1 MATTVASA
9 IRPGLRERQ
18 LSGSPHTPTNRYISS
33 VQSSPASS
41 FFRTEED
48 PIILELDTRGL
59 TAGFQGESGPQCT
72 ISFTPQNSRRVGD
85 YRTHMPDYKR
95 RRVAIHARSKEY
107 ELWRNDLGDVDLGL
121 LQDKLE
127 RAVREVYN
135 KHLLVDAG
143 VARLILVLPSLVPLP
158 VLSTILTLL
167 FERWKYSSITLLP
180 APGMTIAA
188 AGLRS
193 GLVVDLGWEETIIT
207 AIYEYREVHVRRTTR
222 GMKALTSKVG
232 ELLDT
237 IRMEQDAH
245 VRDSLLL
252 DFDFVEEFID
262 RAGACHA
269 LVIDAEQQELAVGT
283 KELDIEQHPSSTP
296 KHMDRT
302 DVVIDW
308 PTATSSHRI
317 AIPREALHLAT
328 VEAIVGKKDEL
339 YPDDHEQSAS
349 YLLYR
354 TLLSLSSDVRGVCM
368 PRIIFSGRGSKVCG
382 LSQCI
387 LDTANSIISQYGW
400 TAVRGIHHE
409 PRRAGLAELSQAR
422 ASPADARHDVNP
434 AGTDDL
440 VVERFYRQKIKDA
453 PPPVRPVLRQVDSL
467 GPWAGASLITSLK
480 AKSFVEIDREKFLSH
495 GLAGAHRDIEAT
507 IGSQRAGTT
516 RGGERTSWTLA
527 GWG

>member
-41 FFRTEED
+41 FFRAEED
-48 PIILELDTRGL
+48 PIILELDPRGL
-59 TAGFQGESGPQCT
+59 SAGFQGESGPQCT
-72 ISFTPQNSRRVGD
+72 IPFTPQNSRRVGD
-85 YRTHMPDYKR
+85 YRTHLPDYKR

-107 ELWRNDLGDVDLGL
+107 ELWRNDLGDADLGL

-180 APGMTIAA
+180 APAMTIAA

-193 GLVVDLGWEETIIT
+193 GLVVDLGWEETVIT

-222 GMKALTSKVG
+222 GMKALTAKVG

-237 IRMEQDAH
+237 IRMEQD
-245 VRDSLLL
+245 VSIRDSLLL
-252 DFDFVEEFID
+252 DFDFVEEFVD
-262 RAGACHA
+262 RAGACHV
-269 LVIDAEQQELAVGT
+269 LVINAEQEELAVGM
-283 KELDIEQHPSSTP
+283 KGLDIEQHPSSTP
-296 KHMDRT
+296 KHMESP

-308 PTATSSHRI
+308 PTATSSHPI
-317 AIPREALHLAT
+317 AIPCEALHLAT

-339 YPDDHEQSAS
+339 HPDDHEQSAS
-349 YLLYR
+349 YLL
-354 TLLSLSSDVRGVCM
+354 DVRGVCM
-368 PRIIFSGRGSKVCG
+368 PRIIFSGRGSKVSG

-387 LDTANSIISQYGW
+387 LDTADSIISQYGW

-409 PRRAGLAELSQAR
+409 RRRAGLAELSQAR
-422 ASPADARHDVNP
+422 ASPADARHDVNQ